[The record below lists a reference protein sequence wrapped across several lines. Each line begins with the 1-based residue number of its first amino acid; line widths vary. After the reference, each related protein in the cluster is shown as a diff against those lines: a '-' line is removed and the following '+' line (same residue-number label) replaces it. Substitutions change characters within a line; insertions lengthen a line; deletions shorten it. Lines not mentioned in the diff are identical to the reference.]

1 MEIKTRLFKRG
12 SRPETFFGFFLPINP
27 QSKQHFPG
35 NFCENAHTARSQCQ
49 FKMIRIYAWEGQ
61 KISPAAIFV
70 PVIDRIQGKISKWD
84 PLRQTFVSLRWK
96 RKESRFWNPVSF
108 LLIRTKTGLTSLWKI
123 HAKKRFKSHPLFK
136 KKFSTLTFMEG
147 EKFNYLKNGFD
158 YKNAHFYQLAYFEI
172 SVGTKN
178 LPNFHR
184 TVGSRFLR
192 FLISTNIKIFFFLG
206 LAPGDF

>member
-123 HAKKRFKSHPLFK
+123 HAKKRFKSYPLLK
-136 KKFSTLTFMEG
+136 KSFPRFIWKGKSLTTSKMDLIIKTPIFISLHI
-147 EKFNYLKNGFD
+147 LK
-158 YKNAHFYQLAYFEI
+158 LALVQRI
-172 SVGTKN
+172 C
-178 LPNFHR
+178 P
-184 TVGSRFLR
+184 
-192 FLISTNIKIFFFLG
+192 IFT
-206 LAPGDF
+206 AQ